1 MEIETLDQLDALLRL
16 GKGLVGTRLQGLDL
30 ASREPALLGA
40 DPRGAVVLGGTLT
53 PRLEHHLRQGGAVL
67 FPVVPGCPVDVYRPH
82 LYTPEELFRGLEQ
95 GYPRTP
101 DALAYE
107 WSRAGSLR
115 HDALT
120 TLLRAM
126 HDDAVGDAL
135 DEAVSGRSCVGV
147 MGGHALQRG
156 TEGYREAA
164 VLGRALARA
173 DLLVL
178 TGGGPGAMEAA
189 NLGARLAHVDDHAL
203 DDALE
208 RLAAVPSF
216 VPDVAAWAEVAL
228 QVRHQHEVPARPASL
243 GIPTWFYGHEPP
255 NAFACLQAKYFSNAV
270 REDALL
276 SRAGAGVVYL
286 PGAAGTVQEL
296 FQAVTPGY
304 YGADGGVPLVL
315 VGRTHWTRTV
325 PVWDALTTLAG
336 ERPLAHRLLLLEDAT
351 DPQPVLQALKDLAG
365 RP

>member
-1 MEIETLDQLDALLRL
+1 MEIESLDQLDALLAL
-16 GKGLVGTRLQGLDL
+16 GKGLAGARLQGLDL
-30 ASREPALLGA
+30 ASREPALLGV

-53 PRLEHHLRQGGAVL
+53 PRLEQHLREGGAVL

-82 LYTPEELFRGLEQ
+82 LYPPEELYRGLDQ
-95 GYPRTP
+95 GYPCTP
-101 DALAYE
+101 DALAYR
-107 WSRAGSLR
+107 WSREGSLR

-126 HDDAVGDAL
+126 HDDAVTDAL
-135 DEAVSGRSCVGV
+135 DEVVAGRRCVGV
-147 MGGHALQRG
+147 MGGHALKRG

-164 VLGRALARA
+164 LLGRALARE

-189 NLGARLAHVDDHAL
+189 NLGARLAQAADDAL
-203 DDALE
+203 DDALA

-216 VPDVAAWAEVAL
+216 APDVAAWADVAL
-228 QVRHQHEVPARPASL
+228 KVRAEHPAPGRPASI

-276 SRAGAGVVYL
+276 SRATHGLVYL

-315 VGRTHWTRTV
+315 VGRAHWTRTV

-336 ERPLAHRLLLLEDAT
+336 DLPLAQRLMLLEDAA
-351 DPQPVLQALKDLAG
+351 DPAPVRGALRDLAA
-365 RP
+365 